1 MRVYKA
7 FNLCIACEFPLPELI
22 EAEGVSDVIVQ
33 FGKID
38 DATASRHNGGQNFV
52 GEIPEVGEFFIHN
65 GREIIINPLPGVEE
79 ALLRTV
85 LLGPVLCVLLRQ
97 RGLLVLHAS
106 CIDINHK
113 GVAFMGGS
121 GWGKS
126 TLATAFHTQGYDVL
140 TDDVMPIQIKTGQPV
155 VFPSYPQFKLSPEA
169 ATSLG
174 HDTKSLLP
182 VSQNSFK
189 VAYKLSCG
197 FQQSP
202 LPLHHIYVLDKGSEH
217 KITRIKPQE
226 AFVELVRHTR
236 AISSISEQKF
246 MANHLHF
253 CSELIKN
260 VRFSRFT
267 RKPSLGDLP
276 KLVKLVED
284 DLAELTE
291 QDEYSALKAQQ
302 TGSHWLYK
310 QTRHTQASLL

>member
-1 MRVYKA
+1 MKSYKA
-7 FNLCIACEFPLPELI
+7 YNLCIASELQLPELM
-22 EAEGVSDVIVQ
+22 ETEGKPDVIVR
-33 FGKID
+33 FGKVD
-38 DATASRHNGGQNFV
+38 NATAMRHDGGQNFL
-52 GEIPEVGEFFIHN
+52 GEVPEVGEFFIHQ
-65 GREIIINPLPGVEE
+65 GREILMNPVPGVEE

-126 TLATAFHTQGYDVL
+126 TLATAFHTKGYDVL
-140 TDDVMPIQIKTGQPV
+140 TDDVLPIEIKTGQPV
-155 VFPSYPQFKLSPEA
+155 VFPSYPQFKVCPEA

-189 VAYKLSCG
+189 VAYKLSRG
-197 FQQSP
+197 FQQTP

-236 AISSISEQKF
+236 AISSISEQEF
-246 MANHLHF
+246 MADHLHF

-276 KLVKLVED
+276 ELVKLVED
-284 DLAELTE
+284 DIGQLIE
-291 QDEYSALKAQQ
+291 QDDCSLLKAPQ
-302 TGSHWLYK
+302 TGMGLYK
-310 QTRHTQASLL
+310 QSRHTQAFYCS

>member
-1 MRVYKA
+1 MKFYKA
-7 FNLCIACEFPLPELI
+7 YNLCIASELLLPELI
-22 EAEGVSDVIVQ
+22 PTEGEPDVIVR
-33 FGKID
+33 FCKVD
-38 DATASRHNGGQNFV
+38 NATAMQHDSGQNFV
-52 GEIPEVGEFFIHN
+52 GEIPEVGEFFIHD
-65 GREIIINPLPGVEE
+65 GREILMNPLPGVDE

-126 TLATAFHTQGYDVL
+126 TLATAFHTKGYNVL
-140 TDDVMPIQIKTGQPV
+140 TDDVLPIQIKTGQPI
-155 VFPSYPQFKLSPEA
+155 VFPSYPQFKLCPEA

-174 HDTKSLLP
+174 QDTKSLLP

-189 VAYKLSCG
+189 VAYKLSRG
-197 FQQSP
+197 FQQTP

-226 AFVELVRHTR
+226 AFIELVRHTR
-236 AISSISEQKF
+236 AISSISEQEF
-246 MANHLHF
+246 MAEHLHF

-276 KLVKLVED
+276 ELVKLIED
-284 DLAELTE
+284 DLAQSYQNDSTN
-291 QDEYSALKAQQ
+291 ALDFVSK
-302 TGSHWLYK
+302 
-310 QTRHTQASLL
+310 SLLATK